1 MGIGFED
8 GSFYYASWDNIEL
21 DYTGTRE
28 MQIWVV
34 DIQNGL
40 GLGTNETRYSRNT
53 SGHSTLSTDYR
64 NTITA
69 VFG

>member
-28 MQIWVV
+28 MRIWVTDV
-34 DIQNGL
+34 QNGL
-40 GLGTNETRYSRNT
+40 GLGTNETSYSLNSTGYFNT
-53 SGHSTLSTDYR
+53 FAGCSQQL
-64 NTITA
+64 
-69 VFG
+69 